1 MIYKIQSNKDYN
13 ILESIEKIKKDYDL
27 IYYNK
32 ILYLGEKVFSQ
43 DSSVALK
50 KVKKYFRP
58 IKDFWISEIGENNLK
73 NEPKII
79 VDWCINKFIEL
90 DLQKFEIDKQKEMEK
105 YLKSLDVFAEKLKEE
120 AKKKE
125 KEGGEV

>member
-13 ILESIEKIKKDYDL
+13 ILENIEKIKKDYDL

-43 DSSVALK
+43 DSNVALK

-58 IKDFWISEIGENNLK
+58 IKDFWIGEIGENNLK

-79 VDWCINKFIEL
+79 VDWCINKFIDL
-90 DLQKFEIDKQKEMEK
+90 DLQKFELNKQKKKKK
-105 YLKSLDVFAEKLKEE
+105 YLESLDKFAEKLKGEVE
-120 AKKKE
+120 KKE
-125 KEGGEV
+125 KGGGEI